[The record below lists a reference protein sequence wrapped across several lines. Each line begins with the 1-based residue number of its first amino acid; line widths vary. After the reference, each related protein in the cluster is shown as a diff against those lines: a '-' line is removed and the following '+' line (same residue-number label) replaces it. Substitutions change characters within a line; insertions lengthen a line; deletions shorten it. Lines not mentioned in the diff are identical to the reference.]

1 MSGPPGPAGPEG
13 AEPIRTLVVEDD
25 PIAAE
30 AHAAYVC
37 RVPGFAVVATAGTAA
52 EAMRRLARGTAV
64 DLVLLDMNL
73 PDMHGLDLCR
83 AMRGAGHR
91 ADVIAVTSARDLA
104 VVRTAVSQ
112 GVVQYVLKPFA
123 FATLRDR
130 LERYAAYR
138 AEVARDD
145 AVAGQQEIDR
155 MLGSLRTSGED
166 RLPKGLA
173 PDLLEGVV
181 SECPSGRRRALGGGG
196 GGAARR
202 LAGHRPAVP
211 GAPDGRAPRRS
222 RAAVRGCRPPGA
234 GVPLAHLTAVARGAR
249 VRPAPERCRA
259 GRPGRAGPR
268 AGPSSRPT
276 CRAARSRRGRPR
288 AGS

>member
-1 MSGPPGPAGPEG
+1 MTGPAGP
-13 AEPIRTLVVEDD
+13 ALIRTLVVEDD

-30 AHAAYVC
+30 AHAAYVG

-155 MLGSLRTSGED
+155 MLGSLRTAGED

-181 SECPSGRRRALGGGG
+181 GALRD
-196 GGAARR
+196 GGAMSAAEVADRLGVSRVTARR
-202 LAGHRPAVP
+202 YLE
-211 GAPDGRAPRRS
+211 
-222 RAAVRGCRPPGA
+222 
-234 GVPLAHLTAVARGAR
+234 HLTA
-249 VRPAPERCRA
+249 ERLADREPRYGGA
-259 GRPGRAGPR
+259 GRPELEYRWR
-268 AGPSSRPT
+268 T
-276 CRAARSRRGRPR
+276 
-288 AGS
+288 